1 MAASAAIA
9 RAAEIELELEAESDG
24 DDPKPQKRSW
34 AQVVSNSIKEE
45 EEVEESDVLYSVPQE
60 TSTPIKEEK
69 INHGVTQTWAQV
81 CVLWSSFSLL

>member
-1 MAASAAIA
+1 VAASAAIA

-45 EEVEESDVLYSVPQE
+45 EVEESDVLYSVPQE

-81 CVLWSSFSLL
+81 CVLSSSFSLL